1 MRKTYQ
7 ILATIIPIL
16 VLVQAATVAF
26 GISKIFTWVSEGG
39 VLDKAALEAD
49 DADFGGALPALI
61 AHGMNGMIL
70 IPLVAL
76 LLLIVSFWAKV
87 PRGTLLAAVIL
98 GLIVVQIVLGSA
110 HMPVTALVHGINALL
125 IFAAAFAAGAGVG
138 VASAGLDLNPSRVKV
153 TKSDQERVR
162 YGRPVC
168 SGQARTQTHLRWGHA
183 RPAIQRRLRNV
194 HR

>member
-98 GLIVVQIVLGSA
+98 GLIVVQIFLGSA

-138 VASAGLDLNPSRVKV
+138 VSAGSSASAAPS
-153 TKSDQERVR
+153 
-162 YGRPVC
+162 
-168 SGQARTQTHLRWGHA
+168 SGCRC
-183 RPAIQRRLRNV
+183 
-194 HR
+194 